1 MATPPTDPLAAQ
13 TVPSATTKTTPTT
26 TEVTAEP
33 EMVTVQVLT
42 DTPVD
47 RVMKGD
53 TLSLAPEIADQFSK
67 LKLVEIVKD

>member
-13 TVPSATTKTTPTT
+13 PGPSATTKATPT
-26 TEVTAEP
+26 EAIAEP
-33 EMVTVQVLT
+33 EMITVRVLT